1 MDMQLIAV
9 AGLVAVT
16 ITLWAT
22 RGLPEYL
29 TALLF
34 FAFAM
39 ILHVAPASLVFSGFT
54 SAFWLVISGYVIE
67 LPFARRVW
75 PLDVRGLAA
84 YLSRSYAQMVFGIV
98 GLTYMLAFVMPS
110 NMGRIALLMPIVLAL
125 ADRVGFGDKSPG
137 RIGLSLA
144 VGFGTFQ
151 LSASILPANVPNLV
165 MAGAIDTTYGLQL
178 SYLPYLILHA
188 PVLGFMKGLALCA
201 CVVWLFPDKVKKA

>member
-54 SAFWLVISGYVIE
+54 SAAFWLVISGYVIGIAIRKTG
-67 LPFARRVW
+67 LASRCAGGA
-75 PLDVRGLAA
+75 RGLSFQIVCANGLWYCRPHVHACLCYAFQHGA
-84 YLSRSYAQMVFGIV
+84 YCTSD
-98 GLTYMLAFVMPS
+98 
-110 NMGRIALLMPIVLAL
+110 
-125 ADRVGFGDKSPG
+125 ADCPG
-137 RIGLSLA
+137 
-144 VGFGTFQ
+144 
-151 LSASILPANVPNLV
+151 
-165 MAGAIDTTYGLQL
+165 
-178 SYLPYLILHA
+178 
-188 PVLGFMKGLALCA
+188 A
-201 CVVWLFPDKVKKA
+201 C

>member
-54 SAFWLVISGYVIE
+54 SAAFWLVISGYVIGI
-67 LPFARRVW
+67 AIRKT
-75 PLDVRGLAA
+75 GLA
-84 YLSRSYAQMVFGIV
+84 SRC
-98 GLTYMLAFVMPS
+98 
-110 NMGRIALLMPIVLAL
+110 
-125 ADRVGFGDKSPG
+125 
-137 RIGLSLA
+137 
-144 VGFGTFQ
+144 
-151 LSASILPANVPNLV
+151 
-165 MAGAIDTTYGLQL
+165 AGG
-178 SYLPYLILHA
+178 SRLI
-188 PVLGFMKGLALCA
+188 
-201 CVVWLFPDKVKKA
+201 FPDRMRKWSLVLLASRTCLPLLCLPTWGVLHF